1 MILFRRRDEDSDS
14 LSYSESSEAI
24 NEDDDLEAESHSFGP
39 KTLPCSNDSDEPESL
54 DDSDSGWPKPV
65 WEISHLDFLLNSL
78 AITGHPK
85 GRSFF
90 LL

>member
-1 MILFRRRDEDSDS
+1 MIFVRRRDEDSDS
-14 LSYSESSEAI
+14 LSDSESSEAI
-24 NEDDDLEAESHSFGP
+24 NEDEDFETESHFSGP
-39 KTLPCSNDSDEPESL
+39 KILPCSDDCDEPESL

-65 WEISHLDFLLNSL
+65 WEISYLDFLLNSL